1 MELSDAESR
10 RRIFES
16 ALGRRKRY
24 RDRVFGH
31 SIRQQFSQ
39 EAGATSL
46 GRGRV
51 RSIDRGTGNF
61 RADSLDI
68 VDSNSFVDSVE
79 AIRPLR
85 QTRIFPLAIAI
96 LWYAFVLLYPLTYL
110 GLDIFQNFVNNAFL
124 WVLIGILF
132 RLPEIATIQPF
143 VGGLNRKLALPKTC

>member
-46 GRGRV
+46 GRGVV

-61 RADSLDI
+61 RADSLGI
-68 VDSNSFVDSVE
+68 VDSNAFVDSVE
-79 AIRPLR
+79 SHSPAASNENLPAGYRDSVVCIRSFVPPDIPRPRHLSEFR
-85 QTRIFPLAIAI
+85 EQRISLDSDRNSFPAA
-96 LWYAFVLLYPLTYL
+96 
-110 GLDIFQNFVNNAFL
+110 
-124 WVLIGILF
+124 
-132 RLPEIATIQPF
+132 
-143 VGGLNRKLALPKTC
+143 